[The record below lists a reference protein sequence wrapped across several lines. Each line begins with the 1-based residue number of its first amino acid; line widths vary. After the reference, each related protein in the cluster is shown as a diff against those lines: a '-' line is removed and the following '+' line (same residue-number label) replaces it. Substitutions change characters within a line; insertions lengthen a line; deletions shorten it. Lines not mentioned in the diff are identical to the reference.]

1 MIIEMYTSQNCSFC
15 TSAKTL
21 LKQKKLNYREIDVST
36 DSRKV
41 SEMIDRSGQR
51 TVPQI
56 FINGK
61 LIGGFT
67 ELAKIHRAG
76 GLV

>member
-15 TSAKTL
+15 TIAKAL
-21 LKQKKLNYREIDVST
+21 LKQEKLNYREIDVST
-36 DSRKV
+36 DARKA

-56 FINGK
+56 FIDGRPV
-61 LIGGFT
+61 GGFT